1 MKSYELKSNGGSV
14 AVALFAAFTIAATAQ
29 TRVDLRTQSRNV
41 DFSAST
47 STKPSKTGT
56 TLPTTCSVGETF
68 LKTDA
73 AAGRNLYAC
82 TQANTWTVQGVSDP
96 TGNADKVLSNDGA
109 TTAWRAMGGD
119 VAGRPDA
126 LTVAKVQGRVVSSA
140 APLNGQA
147 LVWNSVAAQWQPQN
161 SGAATIT
168 GVFGRTGAVTAQTG
182 DYTFGQIGGS
192 VTDSQVS
199 AGINANKIGS
209 GTVGNAAWGYL
220 SAVTS
225 DVQTQL
231 NGKAPGVHS
240 HTVAGDVTGDL
251 GSTSVTALRNRTVAA
266 TAPTNGQVLVWN
278 AGALQWQPQNVS
290 GAVGGASMGAQLGD
304 FNVTQTSAA
313 ILTIGPNCST
323 ATPCNVRWGNRVY
336 TLVNAATVTLTAGA
350 GVAYIYVDADGTLTV
365 GHNLTLTCASS
376 CTATPATTA
385 FPVNSIPLYTWTA
398 TAGVWD
404 AAGGLDKRSL
414 LSGKILSAGTGIVTM
429 DTGSNTNISVDAA
442 AVALLFSPV
451 FSGQPAIPDF
461 TLAPH
466 AHTNA
471 AGGGTLDA
479 AAVTTGRF
487 AMLRLATGTPDG
499 TKFVRD
505 DGTLAVPPGGGS
517 TSYPGVTS
525 DGAGGLTLTGGIA
538 TGVGSGVATTVDF
551 LQGTAPPAQAANTFR
566 LRVPASI
573 PTAYSWTVP
582 SADAAGAIVSD
593 GAGNLTLAGKAGAGS
608 LIPRTN
614 ALGVSGN
621 CANWGAAGIGDSG
634 APCGAGGGIGTAT
647 AGQIL
652 VNSAGAVAGMSKV
665 GTGAVIPMAAVLGT
679 SGNCVNWG
687 PSGIGDAGAPC
698 GVSGGAVASVFGQ
711 TGVVGAIGDLSAVGV
726 INNLAITTAK
736 IASSAVDLTTKVTG
750 VLPSAN
756 SQPHQIGFV
765 IDGGGTAITTGDI
778 GSYQPVD
785 FACTIKRVD
794 VTADRSGSIAVDVWK
809 AAATIPTSGSK
820 ISATAPVT
828 LASAQIALA
837 GSLTGWTTAVS
848 VGDVFG
854 FSVASATAVQRVV
867 GNLWCQ

>member
-1 MKSYELKSNGGSV
+1 
-14 AVALFAAFTIAATAQ
+14 
-29 TRVDLRTQSRNV
+29 
-41 DFSAST
+41 
-47 STKPSKTGT
+47 
-56 TLPTTCSVGETF
+56 
-68 LKTDA
+68 
-73 AAGRNLYAC
+73 
-82 TQANTWTVQGVSDP
+82 
-96 TGNADKVLSNDGA
+96 
-109 TTAWRAMGGD
+109 
-119 VAGRPDA
+119 
-126 LTVAKVQGRVVSSA
+126 
-140 APLNGQA
+140 
-147 LVWNSVAAQWQPQN
+147 
-161 SGAATIT
+161 
-168 GVFGRTGAVTAQTG
+168 
-182 DYTFGQIGGS
+182 
-192 VTDSQVS
+192 
-199 AGINANKIGS
+199 
-209 GTVGNAAWGYL
+209 
-220 SAVTS
+220 
-225 DVQTQL
+225 
-231 NGKAPGVHS
+231 
-240 HTVAGDVTGDL
+240 
-251 GSTSVTALRNRTVAA
+251 
-266 TAPTNGQVLVWN
+266 
-278 AGALQWQPQNVS
+278 
-290 GAVGGASMGAQLGD
+290 
-304 FNVTQTSAA
+304 
-313 ILTIGPNCST
+313 
-323 ATPCNVRWGNRVY
+323 
-336 TLVNAATVTLTAGA
+336 
-350 GVAYIYVDADGTLTV
+350 
-365 GHNLTLTCASS
+365 
-376 CTATPATTA
+376 
-385 FPVNSIPLYTWTA
+385 
-398 TAGVWD
+398 
-404 AAGGLDKRSL
+404 
-414 LSGKILSAGTGIVTM
+414 
-429 DTGSNTNISVDAA
+429 
-442 AVALLFSPV
+442 
-451 FSGQPAIPDF
+451 
-461 TLAPH
+461 
-466 AHTNA
+466 
-471 AGGGTLDA
+471 
-479 AAVTTGRF
+479 
-487 AMLRLATGTPDG
+487 
-499 TKFVRD
+499 VRD

-593 GAGNLTLAGKAGAGS
+593 GAGNLTLVGKAGAGS

-621 CANWGAAGIGDSG
+621 CASWGAAGIGDSG

-652 VNSAGAVAGMSKV
+652 VNSAGAVAGLSKV

-698 GVSGGAVASVFGQ
+698 GLGGGSVASVFGQ
-711 TGVVGAIGDLSAVGV
+711 TGVVAAVGDLDATGHIVSGAV
-726 INNLAITTAK
+726 N
-736 IASSAVDLTTKVTG
+736 LTTKVAG
-750 VLPSAN
+750 ILPSAN

-765 IDGGGTAITTGDI
+765 IDGGGVAITAGDI